1 MNYYALL
8 LTFGGK
14 NLSAYDPETG
24 QINRIPDVFRTKAKD
39 GAEIMLL
46 MPQYYFTVKR
56 LFSCRQ
62 TIEHIYHHFP
72 IKDQP
77 DYRIQ
82 VITPTDPGWN
92 EIYVYRNP
100 PLHPGGPPAAS
111 EEDLDD
117 LDDRA
122 GKVIYSIET
131 KRFRP

>member
-1 MNYYALL
+1 VNYYALL

-24 QINRIPDVFRTKAKD
+24 LIDRITDAYIPKEAVFEK
-39 GAEIMLL
+39 MLL
-46 MPQYYFTVKR
+46 SPKYYFTVKR
-56 LFSCRQ
+56 LFTCRQ

-72 IKDQP
+72 IRDQP
-77 DYRIQ
+77 EYRIA
-82 VITPTDPGWN
+82 VITPKDHGWN
-92 EIYVYRNP
+92 EIYAYRNP

-111 EEDLDD
+111 EEDFDE